1 MTRRVLG
8 MPRVVVVV
16 GLAGFL
22 VVAML
27 AAWQA
32 SLFQPRIQR
41 LERQLRTAKDPED
54 RYAAAVELGEMGEEA
69 RLAVPALI
77 DALHDDG
84 RYVTATMLIFPQ
96 EHYVR
101 NAAYNA
107 LKRIGGPETIDALVT
122 VIAHEGES
130 DWYTSSMAA
139 RLLAEIGPE
148 ARPAAE
154 RLLDAINGCRQGEVV
169 KLSLT
174 ALSAMRIERDSPA
187 AVKAREVLPQFCNWG
202 SDTGRMAARI
212 LYDLWPEDGEV
223 LGYFVQAM
231 LAGRTPPATGAIPI
245 NKQTVPLLVSHL
257 GDGTREAAMVHLAA
271 AEPDRVVP
279 ALREAL
285 QRPEALIRAG
295 AASVLAKHGTTAA
308 AAEPELT
315 PLLDDENAAVRL
327 AAAMALWQ
335 CAHQVETV
343 LPVLAAALNS
353 EQAQIRQT
361 ARDFVTERGA
371 GDAWAAAVL
380 ARCVKSGHPKEQRL
394 AALEILSR
402 IGPPASE
409 VSPVMLD
416 LLRDPDADIQRAAAS
431 LCSASGRCRP

>member
-1 MTRRVLG
+1 MTRRFLG
-8 MPRVVVVV
+8 MPRAVVVV
-16 GLAGFL
+16 GFALF
-22 VVAML
+22 VAVALL

-32 SLFQPRIQR
+32 GLFQPRIQR
-41 LERQLRTAKDPED
+41 LQRQLRTAKDPED

-69 RLAVPALI
+69 RPTVPALI
-77 DALHDDG
+77 EALHDDG
-84 RYVTATMLIFPQ
+84 RYVTATMLIFPR

-101 NAAYNA
+101 YAAYQA
-107 LKRIGGPETIDALVT
+107 LKQIRGPETVDALIA
-122 VIAHEGES
+122 VIAREGES
-130 DWYTSSMAA
+130 DSYTSSMAA
-139 RLLAEIGPE
+139 RLLAELGPE

-169 KLSLT
+169 KLSLA
-174 ALSAMRIERDSPA
+174 ALSAMQLKPDSPA

-202 SDTGRMAARI
+202 SDTGRTAART
-212 LYDLWPEDGEV
+212 LYHLWPEDGEV
-223 LGYFVQAM
+223 LGYFVQTM
-231 LAGRTPPATGAIPI
+231 LAGRSPPAAGAIPI
-245 NKQTVPLLVSHL
+245 NEQTVPLLVSHL
-257 GDGTREAAMVHLAA
+257 GDGTREAAMAHLAA

-295 AASVLAKHGTTAA
+295 AASVVAKHGTAA
-308 AAEPELT
+308 ATAEPELT

-327 AAAMALWQ
+327 AAATALWQ

-343 LPVLAAALNS
+343 LPVLVAALNS

-371 GDAWAAAVL
+371 SDAWAAAAL
-380 ARCVKSGHPKEQRL
+380 AGCAASGHPKEQRL

-402 IGPPASE
+402 IGPAAAE
-409 VSPVMLD
+409 VSPVLLD
-416 LLRDPDADIQRAAAS
+416 LLRDPDGDIQRAAAKAVAA
-431 LCSASGRCRP
+431 LEKD

>member
-8 MPRVVVVV
+8 MPRAVVV
-16 GLAGFL
+16 GGFA
-22 VVAML
+22 VFVAVALL

-32 SLFQPRIQR
+32 GLFQPRIQR
-41 LERQLRTAKDPED
+41 LERQLRSAKDAED
-54 RYAAAVELGEMGEEA
+54 RYAAAVELGEMGAEA
-69 RLAVPALI
+69 RPAVPALI
-77 DALHDDG
+77 AALHDDG

-101 NAAYNA
+101 NAAYKA
-107 LKRIGGPETIDALVT
+107 LKQVGGPETIDGLVT
-122 VIAHEGES
+122 VIARKGES

-139 RLLAEIGPE
+139 RLLAELGTE

-169 KLSLT
+169 KLSLS
-174 ALSAMRIERDSPA
+174 ALIAMRIERDSPA

-202 SDTGRMAARI
+202 SDTGRMAACM

-231 LAGRTPPATGAIPI
+231 LAGRTPPAAGAIPI
-245 NKQTVPLLVSHL
+245 NEQTVPLLVSHL

-295 AASVLAKHGTTAA
+295 AASVLAKHGTTGA

-327 AAAMALWQ
+327 AAATALWQ
-335 CAHQVETV
+335 CAHHVETA
-343 LPVLAAALNS
+343 LPVLVAALDS

-361 ARDFVTERGA
+361 ASDFVTERGA
-371 GDAWAAAVL
+371 GDAWAATAL
-380 ARCVKSGHPKEQRL
+380 AACAASEHPKGQRL

-402 IGPPASE
+402 IGPSAAE
-409 VSPVMLD
+409 ASPVLLD
-416 LLRDPDADIQRAAAS
+416 LLRDPDADIQRAAAKAVAALEKS
-431 LCSASGRCRP
+431 

>member
-8 MPRVVVVV
+8 IPRAVVV
-16 GLAGFL
+16 GGFAVFVTIAL
-22 VVAML
+22 L

-32 SLFQPRIQR
+32 GLFQPRIQR
-41 LERQLRTAKDPED
+41 LVRQLQTAKDAED

-69 RLAVPALI
+69 SPAVPALI
-77 DALHDDG
+77 AALHDNG
-84 RYVTATMLIFPQ
+84 CYVTATMLIFPQ

-101 NAAYNA
+101 NAAYKA
-107 LKRIGGPETIDALVT
+107 LKQIGGPETIDGLVT
-122 VIAHEGES
+122 VIARKGES

-139 RLLAEIGPE
+139 RLLAELGTE

-169 KLSLT
+169 KLSLS
-174 ALSAMRIERDSPA
+174 ALVAMRIKRDSPA

-202 SDTGRMAARI
+202 SDTGRMAACM
-212 LYDLWPEDGEV
+212 LYDLWPEDGPV

-231 LAGRTPPATGAIPI
+231 LAGRTPPAAGAIPI
-245 NKQTVPLLVSHL
+245 NEQTVPLLVSHL

-295 AASVLAKHGTTAA
+295 AASVLSKHGTAA
-308 AAEPELT
+308 ATAEPELT

-327 AAAMALWQ
+327 AVATALWQ

-343 LPVLAAALNS
+343 LPVLVAALDS

-361 ARDFVTERGA
+361 ASDFVTERGA
-371 GDAWAAAVL
+371 GDAWAATAL
-380 ARCVKSGHPKEQRL
+380 AACAASEHPKDQRL

-402 IGPPASE
+402 IGPPAAE
-409 VSPVMLD
+409 VSPALLE
-416 LLRDPDADIQRAAAS
+416 LLRDPDADIQRAAARAVAALEKS
-431 LCSASGRCRP
+431 